1 MKRNTL
7 ICLLLALLLCLLSG
21 AAPAENEKA
30 EGEPQG
36 DLDSLFSWYYATGSL
51 PDGASLR
58 ETSLRLN
65 ALHAKGSGADTA
77 ALENI
82 TGCSLDFV
90 SGDEA
95 LKSAV
100 LLTAEEAEAGH
111 GLSVDIRIDNAALTS
126 PGAAVFRLTLESA
139 SYRCV
144 KDCTLRVLS
153 PDESYRLPDQEAGG
167 SVRNWFLA
175 DDDIRREGYFSI
187 EDTANDLLEN
197 PDARK
202 ILEAY
207 IPGLVKVMT
216 EQNVIPLGLTLKS
229 ILSHDPDESLD
240 AAELNK
246 ELNQIPNE

>member
-1 MKRNTL
+1 MW
-7 ICLLLALLLCLLSG
+7 
-21 AAPAENEKA
+21 EKVS
-30 EGEPQG
+30 EPE
-36 DLDSLFSWYYATGSL
+36 
-51 PDGASLR
+51 P
-58 ETSLRLN
+58 
-65 ALHAKGSGADTA
+65 
-77 ALENI
+77 
-82 TGCSLDFV
+82 
-90 SGDEA
+90 
-95 LKSAV
+95 
-100 LLTAEEAEAGH
+100 
-111 GLSVDIRIDNAALTS
+111 
-126 PGAAVFRLTLESA
+126 
-139 SYRCV
+139 
-144 KDCTLRVLS
+144 
-153 PDESYRLPDQEAGG
+153 SYRLPEEPGG
-167 SVRNWFLA
+167 WPVRNWFLA